1 MPECSFHP
9 GIETEVSCA
18 ECERYIC
25 PKDMVSTPVGY
36 KCPVCARPARSQLV
50 VVKPKQFLLAVAGAG
65 AVGILGGLLLAF
77 FGGGFFSFILG
88 FAWGSATAESARR
101 ASGGHR
107 EWSIGIVV
115 IVAIGLGVLLGWL
128 VTGRL
133 NPFVGLIAVFA
144 ALSNLA
150 LIGR

>member
-1 MPECSFHP
+1 M
-9 GIETEVSCA
+9 
-18 ECERYIC
+18 
-25 PKDMVSTPVGY
+25 
-36 KCPVCARPARSQLV
+36 CARPERSQYI
-50 VVKPKQFLLAVAGAG
+50 VVKPKQLLMAVLAGGAAG
-65 AVGILGGLLLAF
+65 IIGGLLMAF
-77 FGGGFFSFILG
+77 FGGGFFSLILG
-88 FAWGSATAESARR
+88 FAWGSATAEAARR

-115 IVAIGLGVLLGWL
+115 VVAIGLGVLLGWM

-133 NPFVGLIAVFA
+133 NPFVGLVAVFA